1 MIAQSIKSL
10 RPDAQWSMNG
20 DDVEGIIWHTPNT
33 EPLTTAE
40 VQAEIK
46 RLEKAEADKVKAD
59 QAATAA
65 AIAHAKSLGFTDEM
79 IAVMYP
85 NLQSESPITP

>member
-1 MIAQSIKSL
+1 MITTIDAVMSL
-10 RPDAQWSMNG
+10 RPNVEWSMNG
-20 DDVEGIIWHTPNT
+20 DDVENIIWHTEGA

-46 RLEKAEADKVKAD
+46 RLEKAEADKIKAD

-65 AIAHAKSLGFTDEM
+65 AVAHAKSLGFTDEM

-85 NLQSESPITP
+85 NLAPSAP

>member
-1 MIAQSIKSL
+1 MITTAEAVASL
-10 RPDAQWSMNG
+10 RPGAEWSMNG
-20 DDVEGIIWHTPNT
+20 EDVEGIIWHTEGV

-40 VQAEIK
+40 VQAEIE
-46 RLEKAEADKVKAD
+46 RLEQAAADKEAAD
-59 QAATAA
+59 AAARDA

-85 NLQSESPITP
+85 GLTV

>member
-1 MIAQSIKSL
+1 MITTAQAVMSL
-10 RPDAQWSMNG
+10 RPGAEWSMNG
-20 DDVEGIIWHTPNT
+20 DDVEGITWHTEGV

-40 VQAEIK
+40 VQAEVA
-46 RLEKAEADKVKAD
+46 RLEQAAADKEAAD
-59 QAATAA
+59 AAARTA

-85 NLQSESPITP
+85 GLTV